1 MQPTPCRMFYLFHG
15 EDTHSQQEALAK
27 LLAKMD
33 DPAMLDL
40 NTTRLEG
47 NVTLAELQQ
56 ATAVMPFLAKVRL
69 VIVRD
74 LFAARPDKAFME
86 QLAAYLPQLPE
97 TTRLFFLESKV
108 LPANHAILKLAEQA
122 EGGYV
127 KRFDRPEG
135 SALERW
141 IREQV
146 AARHGRVHPHAVQLL
161 AANVGSNLQ
170 ILAHELDK
178 LVLYKGDDGEISAA
192 DVTLLSPY
200 VAEAS
205 IFELVDA
212 LGSRNSKR
220 ASLLLQQ
227 KFMEGADP
235 FYLFTMIVRQFRL
248 LIQVKELA
256 ETGKRPP
263 TIGQELKLH
272 SFVVGKLYQQSQ
284 GFSMAQLEQIHR
296 HLLDIDVGSKT
307 GRHDMLTALNLL
319 VASLTL

>member
-1 MQPTPCRMFYLFHG
+1 MFYVFHG
-15 EDTHSQQEALAK
+15 EDSYSQQETLAK
-27 LLAKMD
+27 LTAKMG

-47 NVTLAELQQ
+47 YISFAQLQQ

-69 VIVRD
+69 IIVRD
-74 LFAARPDKAFME
+74 LLSAKPDKAFMD
-86 QLAAYLPQLPE
+86 QLTAYLPQMPE
-97 TTRLFFLESKV
+97 STRLFFLESKA
-108 LPANHAILKLAEQA
+108 LPPNHALVKLAE
-122 EGGYV
+122 EDKNGYV
-127 KRFDRPEG
+127 KQFDRLDG
-135 SALERW
+135 GALEKW

-146 AARHGRVHPHAVQLL
+146 AERDGRLHPHAVQLL
-161 AANVGSNLQ
+161 AANVGSNLE
-170 ILAHELDK
+170 ILTHELDK
-178 LVLYKGDDGEISAA
+178 LVLYKGADAEITGA

-200 VAEAS
+200 AAEAS

-227 KFMEGADP
+227 KFSEGADP

-256 ETGKRPP
+256 DAGKRPP
-263 TIGQELKLH
+263 AIGQELKLH
-272 SFVVGKLYQQSQ
+272 SFVTGKLYQQSQ
-284 GFSMAQLEQIHR
+284 GFSLPQLEQIYH

-307 GRHDMLTALNLL
+307 GRQELPTALALL
-319 VASLTL
+319 VAGLTV